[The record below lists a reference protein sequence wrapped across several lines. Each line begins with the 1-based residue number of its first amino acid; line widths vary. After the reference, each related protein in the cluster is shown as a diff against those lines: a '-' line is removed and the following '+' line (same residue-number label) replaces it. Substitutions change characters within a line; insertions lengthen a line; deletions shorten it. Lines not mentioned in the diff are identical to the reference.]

1 MNDLVVSNRQKK
13 NGMSWVKKG
22 SLNLATIITLKIND
36 EYKNWFRNKEVNFR
50 LAA

>member
-13 NGMSWVKKG
+13 NGMSWVKEG
-22 SLNLATIITLKIND
+22 SLNLATLTALKINE
-36 EYKNWFRNKEVNFR
+36 EYESWFRDKEVNFK